1 MCLPLS
7 DACHTY
13 TAVLLPHADHHD
25 VFFVAVRAG
34 VPTVTRFNLW
44 NNFRQSLKLC
54 DAIVYARQDCMRSSH
69 SKPRVEYRI
78 LITYPQQV
86 YIQTLEF
93 SVGVKANDDSDYDL
107 LMKRSA
113 KSWGVMSWALMR
125 SISPLSAA
133 PV

>member
-13 TAVLLPHADHHD
+13 TAILLRHAVHRDL
-25 VFFVAVRAG
+25 FFVAVRAR
-34 VPTVTRFNLW
+34 PTVSRFNCW

-54 DAIVYARQDCMRSSH
+54 DAIVYACQDCMRSSH

-125 SISPLSAA
+125 SISPFSAA